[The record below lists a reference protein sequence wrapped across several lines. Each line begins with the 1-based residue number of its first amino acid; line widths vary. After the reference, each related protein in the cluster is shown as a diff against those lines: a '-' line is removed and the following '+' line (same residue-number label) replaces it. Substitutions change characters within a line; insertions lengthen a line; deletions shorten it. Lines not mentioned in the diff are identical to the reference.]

1 MFYMTE
7 GWIILGA
14 VMKVRR
20 EDGRGGMSHAPGEL
34 INTYSYP
41 PASSLYKDGVLQGWS
56 TRAG

>member
-7 GWIILGA
+7 GWIIFGA

-34 INTYSYP
+34 N
-41 PASSLYKDGVLQGWS
+41 
-56 TRAG
+56 

>member
-41 PASSLYKDGVLQGWS
+41 PSFISVQRWGA
-56 TRAG
+56 AGLVN